1 MPYYGPASLVEKWAY
16 FFREAK
22 NLDVVPPTLSE
33 GPFREALEVAR
44 AANFTTSEWDA
55 YERSKMAEQD
65 ARGAL
70 SLARTEAKS
79 EGKAEG
85 KAEAVL
91 VVLKT
96 RGINVSDAERAQMV
110 GCPDQGMHDDWLR
123 RAALA
128 VTTADLFG

>member
-1 MPYYGPASLVEKWAY
+1 MNASSLVDKWAF

-22 NLDVVPPTLSE
+22 HLEVVPSALAAA
-33 GPFREALEVAR
+33 PFRDALDVAR
-44 AANFTTSEWDA
+44 ATFSPAEWDA